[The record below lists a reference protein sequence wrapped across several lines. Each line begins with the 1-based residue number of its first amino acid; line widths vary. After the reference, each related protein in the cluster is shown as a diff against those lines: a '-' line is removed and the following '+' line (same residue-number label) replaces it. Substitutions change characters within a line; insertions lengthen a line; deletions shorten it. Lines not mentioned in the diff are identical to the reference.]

1 MGGTRASARC
11 RIARAILVL
20 QVRQRGCGRAANQIR
35 CVKADSIECD
45 GEQAAFQIALPCIG
59 CEYGGHP
66 GCASGGSMRLPSD
79 IQLVTAL
86 LSQAAMPIIITRNYR
101 SLAGQPYAPENM
113 ASASLM
119 RPSADAIDALT
130 AGECLNVAGL
140 RRARSRAYGHRYM
153 RGPAGI
159 FSEKIFRAMSN
170 PGDGVR
176 QWASTTHLKEMTR
189 ALYLPD
195 LLRCQEAVRR

>member
-1 MGGTRASARC
+1 
-11 RIARAILVL
+11 
-20 QVRQRGCGRAANQIR
+20 
-35 CVKADSIECD
+35 
-45 GEQAAFQIALPCIG
+45 
-59 CEYGGHP
+59 
-66 GCASGGSMRLPSD
+66 MRLPSD

-140 RRARSRAYGHRYM
+140 RRARSRAYGHRYS
-153 RGPAGI
+153 AGRPEFFPRKFFGRCRI
-159 FSEKIFRAMSN
+159 QATGFDN
-170 PGDGVR
+170 GR
-176 QWASTTHLKEMTR
+176 QQRT
-189 ALYLPD
+189 
-195 LLRCQEAVRR
+195 

>member
-1 MGGTRASARC
+1 MRNHASTVQAATSTGSCVGGTRASARC

-119 RPSADAIDALT
+119 R
-130 AGECLNVAGL
+130 
-140 RRARSRAYGHRYM
+140 RARSRAYGHRYM